1 MDLIAWQTNYSTGY
15 VVETL
20 PNGTE
25 PCESWLLLPAENL
38 WPSALRGILYF
49 LAMAY
54 IFIGITIGS
63 DVFMCSI
70 EVITSKKRKVVRWDE
85 ERQETV
91 EREVLL
97 WNETIANLT
106 LLALGSSAPEIMLN
120 IIEAVK
126 ELGNPPE
133 DGLGPFTIVGSA
145 AFNLLV
151 INAICVASVP
161 SPEIKAVR
169 EFGVFVITSLWSMFA
184 YVWMLVVV
192 LWVTPGVIDVWE
204 AWVTLGFTPLLVLT
218 AYAQDS
224 GWWCKRQHSRIH
236 NSEPSIQEDMNVRV
250 IGSPQG
256 RASVLNTRAPTELL
270 ALEGRNSHANLRQ
283 ASEPARFN
291 DRNLNDMDRPSQ
303 QGQQPTNA
311 LSRAR
316 ERQKD
321 PSTTFQFRH
330 AVVRSMLYQ
339 KKAPKPKARFAEVV
353 TKMVSI
359 KALTSPAMRRQLAA
373 NDMSGKFTFGT
384 HTYSV
389 LESSGAIEVDVLFHR
404 RRLSKLTLLNSMS
417 KLNLV
422 NKSNNGPNNGPVVNG
437 TTTDS
442 GQSSAP
448 SKQDEAKEDVS
459 VEFETRDGTGKTG
472 KDYTH
477 TQGRLVFKETEYRK
491 KIKIPIINDQQYQS
505 DKDFYV
511 ILKSPAP
518 REDAALGDP
527 SVARVTIIDDDKPGN
542 FVFEQP
548 IYYGDSRTFK
558 VTATVLRQNGT
569 DGNTSVEYTT
579 MDGTAKGGPF
589 SSPTLDYISNSG
601 VLYFAHG
608 ETSKQI
614 SINLN
619 KEKMGHRNFVILL
632 RNPSLGSK
640 IGEPGAAVGFLCK
653 EEEDELAERVANVV
667 PMGDTEEEDT
677 SWGGQFRSAM
687 CLESEEDEDGKKIP
701 PSVGQL
707 IMHFVTFFWKV
718 LFAFIP
724 PRSMLGGWPAFV
736 MSLGFIT
743 MLTAFIE
750 TLGHLLGCVFG
761 VRTSV
766 TGITIIALGTS
777 VPDTFASRTVA
788 IHDVHAD
795 AAIGN
800 VTGSNSVN
808 VFLGLGLP
816 WVISTMYHLINGTQ
830 YRVLP
835 GNLRF
840 AVFTFLAVGSLCL
853 LMLFV
858 RRKCFGGELGGKKVP
873 KWISAL
879 LMFSFWVVFIVLC
892 SLKAYDLLPF

>member
-20 PNGTE
+20 PNGTQ

-38 WPSALRGILYF
+38 WPSALRGTLYF
-49 LAMAY
+49 LAMIY

-126 ELGNPPE
+126 ELGKPPE

-192 LWVTPGVIDVWE
+192 LWVSPGVIDVWE

-236 NSEPSIQEDMNVRV
+236 NSEPSMQDDMNVRV

-270 ALEGRNSHANLRQ
+270 ALEGRN
-283 ASEPARFN
+283 
-291 DRNLNDMDRPSQ
+291 RNLNDMDRPSQ
-303 QGQQPTNA
+303 QGQHETNA

-316 ERQKD
+316 
-321 PSTTFQFRH
+321 FRH

-339 KKAPKPKARFAEVV
+339 KKAPKPKAKFAEVV

-384 HTYSV
+384 HTYTV

-422 NKSNNGPNNGPVVNG
+422 NKSNNGPNNGPVGNG

-459 VEFETRDGTGKTG
+459 VEFETRDGTGKIG

-491 KIKIPIINDQQYQS
+491 KIKIPIINDNQYQA

-511 ILKSPAP
+511 ILKSPSP
-518 REDAALGDP
+518 GEDAALGDP

-548 IYYGDSRTFK
+548 IYYGDSKTFK
-558 VTATVLRQNGT
+558 VTATVLRQNGA

-601 VLYFAHG
+601 VLYFANG
-608 ETSKQI
+608 ETTKQI

-653 EEEDELAERVANVV
+653 DELAERVANVV

-687 CLESEEDEDGKKIP
+687 CLECEEDEDGKKIP

-724 PRSMLGGWPAFV
+724 PRSVLGGWPAFIL
-736 MSLGFIT
+736 SLGFIT

-816 WVISTMYHLINGTQ
+816 WVISTMYHLIKGTT

-873 KWISAL
+873 KWVSAM

-892 SLKAYDLLPF
+892 SLQSYELLPF

>member
-1 MDLIAWQTNYSTGY
+1 MDLISWQTNYSHGY

-20 PNGTE
+20 PNGTL

-38 WPSALRGILYF
+38 WPSPLRGILYF
-49 LAMAY
+49 LAMIY

-120 IIEAVK
+120 IIEAVQ
-126 ELGNPPE
+126 ELGKPPE

-161 SPEIKAVR
+161 SPETKAVR

-192 LWVTPGVIDVWE
+192 IWVTPGVIDVWE

-236 NSEPSIQEDMNVRV
+236 NSEPSMQEDLNVRV

-270 ALEGRNSHANLRQ
+270 ALEGRN
-283 ASEPARFN
+283 
-291 DRNLNDMDRPSQ
+291 RNLNDMDRPSQ

-316 ERQKD
+316 
-321 PSTTFQFRH
+321 FRH

-339 KKAPKPKARFAEVV
+339 KPKPKPKARFAEVV

-422 NKSNNGPNNGPVVNG
+422 NKSNNGPVGNG

-459 VEFETRDGTGKTG
+459 VEFETRDGTAKTG

-511 ILKSPAP
+511 ILKSPNP

-601 VLYFAHG
+601 VLYFANG
-608 ETSKQI
+608 EVSKQI
-614 SINLN
+614 TINLN

-653 EEEDELAERVANVV
+653 DELAERVANVV

-816 WVISTMYHLINGTQ
+816 WVISTMYHLVKGTE

-840 AVFTFLAVGSLCL
+840 AVFTFLAVGALCL

-858 RRKCFGGELGGKKVP
+858 RRKCFGGELGGKKVS

-892 SLKAYDLLPF
+892 SLQAYQLLPF

>member
-1 MDLIAWQTNYSTGY
+1 MDLISWQTNYSTGY

-20 PNGTE
+20 PNGTQ

-38 WPSALRGILYF
+38 WPSALRGTLYF
-49 LAMAY
+49 LAMIY

-126 ELGNPPE
+126 ELGKPPE

-192 LWVTPGVIDVWE
+192 LWVSPGVIDVWE

-236 NSEPSIQEDMNVRV
+236 NSEPSMQDDMNVRV

-270 ALEGRNSHANLRQ
+270 ALEGRN
-283 ASEPARFN
+283 
-291 DRNLNDMDRPSQ
+291 RNLNDMDRPSQ
-303 QGQQPTNA
+303 QGQHETNA

-316 ERQKD
+316 
-321 PSTTFQFRH
+321 FRH

-339 KKAPKPKARFAEVV
+339 KKAPKPKAKFAEVV

-384 HTYSV
+384 HTYTV

-422 NKSNNGPNNGPVVNG
+422 NKSNNGPNNGPVGNG

-459 VEFETRDGTGKTG
+459 VEFETRDGTGKIG

-491 KIKIPIINDQQYQS
+491 KIKIPIINDNQYQA

-511 ILKSPAP
+511 ILKSPSP
-518 REDAALGDP
+518 GEDAALGDP

-548 IYYGDSRTFK
+548 IYYGDSKTFK
-558 VTATVLRQNGT
+558 VTATVLRQNGA

-601 VLYFAHG
+601 VLYFANG
-608 ETSKQI
+608 ETTKQI

-653 EEEDELAERVANVV
+653 DELAERVANVV

-687 CLESEEDEDGKKIP
+687 CLECEEDEDGKKIP

-724 PRSMLGGWPAFV
+724 PRSVLGGWPAFIL
-736 MSLGFIT
+736 SLGFIT

-816 WVISTMYHLINGTQ
+816 WVISTMYHLIKGTT

-873 KWISAL
+873 KWVSAM

-892 SLKAYDLLPF
+892 SLQSYELLPF

>member
-1 MDLIAWQTNYSTGY
+1 MDLISWQTNYSHGY

-20 PNGTE
+20 PNGTL

-38 WPSALRGILYF
+38 WPSPLRGILYF
-49 LAMAY
+49 LAMIY

-120 IIEAVK
+120 IIEAVQ
-126 ELGNPPE
+126 ELGKPPE

-161 SPEIKAVR
+161 SPETKAVR

-192 LWVTPGVIDVWE
+192 IWVTPGVIDVWE

-236 NSEPSIQEDMNVRV
+236 NSEPSMQEDLNVRV

-270 ALEGRNSHANLRQ
+270 ALEGRN
-283 ASEPARFN
+283 
-291 DRNLNDMDRPSQ
+291 RNLNDMDRPSQ

-316 ERQKD
+316 
-321 PSTTFQFRH
+321 FRH

-339 KKAPKPKARFAEVV
+339 KPKPKPKARFAEVV

-422 NKSNNGPNNGPVVNG
+422 NKSNNGPVGNG

-459 VEFETRDGTGKTG
+459 VEFETRDGTAKTG

-511 ILKSPAP
+511 ILKSPNP

-601 VLYFAHG
+601 VLYFANG
-608 ETSKQI
+608 EVSKQI
-614 SINLN
+614 TINLN

-816 WVISTMYHLINGTQ
+816 WVISTMYHLVKGTE

-840 AVFTFLAVGSLCL
+840 AVFTFLAVGALCL

-858 RRKCFGGELGGKKVP
+858 RRKCFGGELGGKKVS

-892 SLKAYDLLPF
+892 SLQAYQLLPF